1 MIAMELPSLKDL
13 TLLGGLIGSLAL
25 TVIQGNYKTEA
36 RQATKDTHAEM
47 VKVIHYTYQ
56 ECNK

>member
-1 MIAMELPSLKDL
+1 MELPSLKDL